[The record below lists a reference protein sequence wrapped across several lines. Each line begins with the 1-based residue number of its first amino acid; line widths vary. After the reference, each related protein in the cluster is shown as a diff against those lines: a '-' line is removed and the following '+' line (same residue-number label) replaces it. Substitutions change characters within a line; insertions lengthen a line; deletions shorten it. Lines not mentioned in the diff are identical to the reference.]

1 MEVAGDP
8 GALGLGAEAAQ
19 AQEPER
25 VVDRERERAGETGQQ
40 ADVVGAVAGA
50 VVEEGVD
57 RRLRPHVVQGLD
69 DPLGASVR
77 HEVLVREG
85 DLHRPRRRSRRT
97 RATKTGSTR

>member
-1 MEVAGDP
+1 
-8 GALGLGAEAAQ
+8 AAKRTSCVWI
-19 AQEPER
+19 ER
-25 VVDRERERAGETGQQ
+25 QQQ
-40 ADVVGAVAGA
+40 AMALADQQPLQIAGAQLPASERAVAGA
-50 VVEEGVD
+50 VVEERVD